1 MTDAVLEVSK
11 STSAISVSKFGAI
24 KRISKKQ
31 QRQQCRQIRVVHG
44 IEKVPLWDRGEK
56 MVPPEAMGRLGA
68 RQSPTLMPSECY
80 HPYHT
85 ISSLCTNQLQ
95 EENL

>member
-24 KRISKKQ
+24 KRISKKKQ

-56 MVPPEAMGRLGA
+56 MVPPEA
-68 RQSPTLMPSECY
+68 QSPWGDWELGKALP
-80 HPYHT
+80 
-85 ISSLCTNQLQ
+85 
-95 EENL
+95 